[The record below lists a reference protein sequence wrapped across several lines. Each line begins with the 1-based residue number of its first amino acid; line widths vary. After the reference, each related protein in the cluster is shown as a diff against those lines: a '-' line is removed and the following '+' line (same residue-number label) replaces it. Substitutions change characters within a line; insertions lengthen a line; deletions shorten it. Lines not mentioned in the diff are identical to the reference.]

1 MESIVSFVVGKLADL
16 IATEA
21 KLLGGVRDQVKQVE
35 TDLTYIKRYLRDADS
50 KRRKGDESAENWLNQ
65 LRDVTYR
72 IEDAIDTFY
81 LQLDEGRHQKEGSFG
96 KLKMLGHKLK
106 NVPLQQK
113 LGTELGDIQ
122 KELGEIFKSKDKYEI
137 KPLQDGDEF
146 KGELRVLPKRRAA
159 YQDVDE
165 TEVVGLA
172 ADKNNILKLLRREE
186 TARRTVTTIVGPGGI
201 GKTTLARMVYNS
213 AKVYFEYHIM
223 LSVSQQFSIADLLR
237 KMLSKTTFSV
247 PKNQDV
253 GYYVDELKKTLPNWS
268 GYLIILDD
276 VWGVELWDELQHAL
290 PDCKDGSRVLITS
303 RFTDV
308 AKSADPRIPPYKLD
322 FLNAKE
328 SRELLLKKAFL
339 YQESGQECSNDFF
352 ELANA
357 LSEKCKGLPLALIVL
372 GGILSTRG
380 QNYHDWKKVLDT
392 MDWHDEGKDCMDV
405 LAMSY
410 EDMSFYLKTCFLYLA
425 SFPEDY
431 EISARRLIRMWVAEG
446 FLPQKMKKTMEET
459 AEVCLE
465 ELSQRS
471 MIQVSNRYPNGSLK
485 YCRVHD
491 ILRDLAMHEAR
502 KEKFLTVFPK
512 PIGVDKSGST
522 TRRASLLSECSKFI
536 EHVDSSTR
544 SLFWFGQRS
553 DLPMYSVFRLLR
565 VLEIVGVDKIELSGI
580 DRLIHLRYLGF
591 RNGSGLELPN
601 DRSLGRLKNLE
612 TLDLRGTTIVRHDP
626 VQLMGLWTI
635 GTLRHVMSGPYSGP
649 PPNSDFSNLQTLQ
662 WVSVLKTWQ
671 KNELPRLNNLIKLGL
686 DNGYSNYEKEEINWD
701 VVVHLLRT
709 LPSLLFLGI
718 RGHGISKEIVYPKVI
733 PDYQNL
739 QTLHLKGRW
748 SVNVALEASSFP
760 PHLLK
765 LTLIDSSLAED
776 PMPELGKLKSLKK
789 LRLEK
794 TVYKGREEM
803 SCPAGFPLL
812 QSLRLYLPDIKSFTV
827 MEGVMPN
834 LKHLTRMGDTKLNL
848 PSQLKQFTPLN

>member
-106 NVPLQQK
+106 KVPLQQK

-146 KGELRVLPKRRAA
+146 KGELRVLHKRRAA

-201 GKTTLARMVYNS
+201 GKTTLARMV

-290 PDCKDGSRVLITS
+290 PDCKDG
-303 RFTDV
+303 
-308 AKSADPRIPPYKLD
+308 K
-322 FLNAKE
+322 
-328 SRELLLKKAFL
+328 
-339 YQESGQECSNDFF
+339 
-352 ELANA
+352 
-357 LSEKCKGLPLALIVL
+357 
-372 GGILSTRG
+372 
-380 QNYHDWKKVLDT
+380 
-392 MDWHDEGKDCMDV
+392 
-405 LAMSY
+405 
-410 EDMSFYLKTCFLYLA
+410 
-425 SFPEDY
+425 DY

-512 PIGVDKSGST
+512 PVGVDKSGST

-544 SLFWFGQRS
+544 SLFWFGLRS

-635 GTLRHVMSGPYSGP
+635 GTLRHVMSKSHP
-649 PPNSDFSNLQTLQ
+649 
-662 WVSVLKTWQ
+662 
-671 KNELPRLNNLIKLGL
+671 L
-686 DNGYSNYEKEEINWD
+686 D
-701 VVVHLLRT
+701 
-709 LPSLLFLGI
+709 
-718 RGHGISKEIVYPKVI
+718 GHPVDGSISAV
-733 PDYQNL
+733 
-739 QTLHLKGRW
+739 
-748 SVNVALEASSFP
+748 
-760 PHLLK
+760 
-765 LTLIDSSLAED
+765 
-776 PMPELGKLKSLKK
+776 
-789 LRLEK
+789 
-794 TVYKGREEM
+794 
-803 SCPAGFPLL
+803 
-812 QSLRLYLPDIKSFTV
+812 
-827 MEGVMPN
+827 
-834 LKHLTRMGDTKLNL
+834 
-848 PSQLKQFTPLN
+848 